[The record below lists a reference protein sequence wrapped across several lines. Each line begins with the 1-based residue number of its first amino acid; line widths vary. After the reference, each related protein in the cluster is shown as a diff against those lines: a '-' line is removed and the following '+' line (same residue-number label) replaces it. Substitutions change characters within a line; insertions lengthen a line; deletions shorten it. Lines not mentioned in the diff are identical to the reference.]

1 MSFTLKRR
9 NFFLFGFSHDLRKF
23 FSANKYFNTF
33 SKSNRCIRNNC
44 LSVFCKIVAELFL
57 QNFKLKTAS
66 QRFFSEFCKNFKNTF
81 LQDTSG
87 LLLLIFRKHEIQ
99 TFNSQQICSL
109 DIAGRQYLL
118 TRYCRRAIFVHSIL
132 SARIIQCD
140 SM

>member
-9 NFFLFGFSHDLRKF
+9 NFFLFGLSHDLRKF

-33 SKSNRCIRNNC
+33 SKSNRCIRNSC

-81 LQDTSG
+81 YRTPPGYSFWYLENMRFK
-87 LLLLIFRKHEIQ
+87 LLILSKFVHSILPAG
-99 TFNSQQICSL
+99 NICSL
-109 DIAGRQYLL
+109 DIVGALYLF
-118 TRYCRRAIFVHSIL
+118 TRYCRHG
-132 SARIIQCD
+132 
-140 SM
+140 